1 MAKSLRTQKIRTSAG
16 DPFEFCELGRKR
28 YAEILTS
35 IIETYSDGFVL
46 ALNNK
51 WGEGKTTFIEMW
63 RLYLGQSE
71 RAFQTLYFNAWEH
84 DFNHDPLSAIL
95 SELKSLKI
103 YDKQE
108 FAPLIKKGAKLTRSL
123 IPVFLNAVA
132 EKYVDTKILKDAF
145 QKLSEEAASIFEEEV
160 NEYANKKKGLEDFK
174 KELET
179 YVSKIEKKPLIFFID
194 ELDRCNPKYAVELL
208 EIVKHFFSV
217 PGIVFVLSI
226 DKSNLINS
234 VKGYFGS
241 SEMDGN
247 EYLRRF
253 IDLEYSLPTP
263 ILDDYIHYMFQK
275 SGINDFLK
283 AENRRLDQN
292 LSKENDTFYNLA
304 YAFFNDSEVNLRQI
318 EKILFHC
325 SIILKTYSIRHYTIP
340 KALFIILFI
349 KFIEPNFYR
358 LIKNSQLNYQE
369 FLDQLYDFI
378 SPKIKK
384 GKDVNFGDIESLLLV
399 LYNNNIANKELNIWE
414 TIENDEGIEEKLI
427 VTPRLYSKKS
437 SYDKEFAYFVKKNNE
452 EVNKGDKIS
461 LDYFI
466 SRIEIMH
473 DLKRE

>member
-1 MAKSLRTQKIRTSAG
+1 MAKSLRTQKIKTSAG
-16 DPFEFCELGRKR
+16 DPFEFCELGRKK

-95 SELKSLKI
+95 SELKSLEI

-108 FAPLIKKGAKLTRSL
+108 FAPLIRKGAKLTRSL
-123 IPVFLNAVA
+123 IPVFINAVA

-145 QKLSEEAASIFEEEV
+145 QKLTEEAASIFEEEV

-174 KELET
+174 QELES
-179 YVSKIEKKPLIFFID
+179 YVSKIKKQPLIFFID
-194 ELDRCNPKYAVELL
+194 ELDRCNPKYAVEFL

-226 DKSNLINS
+226 DKGNLINS
-234 VKGYFGS
+234 IKGYFGS
-241 SEMDGN
+241 QEMDGN

-253 IDLEYSLPTP
+253 IDLEYSLPLP

-275 SGINDFLK
+275 SGMNDFLK
-283 AENRRLDQN
+283 AESRRINQKLND
-292 LSKENDTFYNLA
+292 ENSTFYELA
-304 YAFFNDSEVNLRQI
+304 YVFFNNGDVNYRMI
-318 EKILFHC
+318 EKILTHC
-325 SIILKTYSIRHYTIP
+325 SIILKTYRIQNYTSP
-340 KALFIILFI
+340 KALFILLII
-349 KFIEPNFYR
+349 KHINPGIYN
-358 LIKNSQLNYQE
+358 LIKQNKLDSQN
-369 FLDQLYDFI
+369 FI
-378 SPKIKK
+378 DKLHEAIYPKIRTKK
-384 GKDVNFGDIESLLLV
+384 DINIGAIESLLIV
-399 LYNNNIANKELNIWE
+399 LYNNNFENENVYLWSSGE
-414 TIENDEGIEEKLI
+414 RFIESDSTLLVKS
-427 VTPRLYSKKS
+427 RLYIKKS
-437 SYDKEFAYFVKKNNE
+437 EDDKRFENFVQFYQKEFP
-452 EVNKGDKIS
+452 KGGDLT

-466 SRIEIMH
+466 TRIEIMH